1 MAYGKKYWIA
11 GISVLALNCP
21 FAASAE
27 TADAAQTAP
36 DETGRTAADERPRS
50 DNDIIVTATRREETV
65 LDVPLSIAAYS
76 QDTLDQKGIRN
87 VEDLARNTPGV
98 TLSQGFSGIRYI
110 AIRGLQSSVGATM
123 TGIYIDDTPIHIRS
137 LVLMSFASP
146 ALYDLE
152 RVEILRG
159 PQGTLFGSSAM
170 GGAVRFITAKPTL
183 DKFTGN
189 ARAELAFT
197 EGGDPSYEMGAAVGG
212 PIIEDKLGFRAS
224 AYYRRDGGY
233 IDRVPFYSTRGTAEK
248 NSNSNR
254 TMVFNGSLLW
264 KPTEDIS
271 ITPSIFYQKNNRD
284 DQSTYW
290 TYGNGST
297 RAQPPR
303 FQSGEGIASKGE
315 DEFKLY
321 QVKGEWDM
329 GPVSLI
335 SNTAFVDRRNQAR
348 DDGTAYILDIF
359 DNVLNGLGNDP
370 VFGSNLPVRGIYD
383 AFAQAAG
390 GNTAQIGFDT
400 QSPGRPGGPNCGECF
415 VLLSDQVQRS
425 FTQELRL
432 QSNDPDARIKYVF
445 GAFYQNSRQRA
456 RDGDLNYSPYD
467 NYLYPSSY
475 HAASPV
481 ALPSPLDFLA
491 GIYPTIFPLGP
502 DGTTGYG
509 QTRIVDKNLGFFGS
523 IDFEII
529 ENLTLT
535 AGARWSR
542 LEFESQAETFDAVT
556 DVTTTGPVLRSV
568 EKPFTPKFGLT
579 YQANPNL
586 MIYAS
591 AAKGFRSG
599 GVNTSAADVD
609 PSCLLGLEKIGYSTI
624 PATYKSDSVW
634 SYELGAKG
642 RVGNFATFAASAFQT
657 DWSGVQR
664 SRQIEG
670 CVALFTDNFGKAR
683 ARGLEAQITVF
694 PVTGLTLDANIGYVD
709 GTQRQTIFVPGTTN
723 TVTRAGDRFTAP
735 WTVNLT
741 GMYETPLGPDD
752 LTGYGTVQWTYKS
765 GFSVKPGNVGFNPIL
780 GTTDS
785 QNNLNARLGIRT
797 GEGLDVSL
805 FVNNL
810 TNSRDVIGR
819 LHFQPSERI
828 QIQTWRPRTFGITAG
843 YRF

>member
-1 MAYGKKYWIA
+1 MTYRKKYLVA
-11 GISVLALNCP
+11 GISALALACP
-21 FAASAE
+21 FAASAQSTSTE
-27 TADAAQTAP
+27 TD
-36 DETGRTAADERPRS
+36 GRIAADERALS
-50 DNDIIVTATRREETV
+50 GNDIIVTATRREETV

-98 TLSQGFSGIRYI
+98 NLTQGFSGIRYI

-137 LVLMSFASP
+137 LVLMSFAAP

-189 ARAELAFT
+189 ARAEVGFT
-197 EGGDPSYEMGAAVGG
+197 EGGDPSYEIGAAVGG
-212 PIIEDKLGFRAS
+212 PIIADKLAFRAS

-254 TMVFNGSLLW
+254 TLAFNGSLLW

-271 ITPSIFYQKNNRD
+271 ITPSIFYQKTNRD

-290 TYGNGST
+290 TFGNGST

-303 FQSGEGIASKGE
+303 FQSGEGIASRAE

-321 QVKGEWDM
+321 QLKGEWDM

-335 SNTAFVDRRNQAR
+335 SNTAVVDRRNQSR
-348 DDGTAYILDIF
+348 DDGTAYILDIY
-359 DNVLNGLGNDP
+359 NNILNGLGP
-370 VFGSNLPVRGIYD
+370 LRGLYD
-383 AFAQAAG
+383 FFAVTG
-390 GNTAQIGFDT
+390 GASTPQIGFDT
-400 QSPGRPGGPNCGECF
+400 QSPGRPGGPNCGECY
-415 VLLSDQVQRS
+415 VLLSDQTQRS

-432 QSNDPDARIKYVF
+432 QSNNPDSRIKYVF

-456 RDGDLNYSPYD
+456 RDGDSSFSPYD

-475 HAASPV
+475 HEQYLPPELLPLLPV
-481 ALPSPLDFLA
+481 F
-491 GIYPTIFPLGP
+491 FPLGP
-502 DGTTGYG
+502 DGSTGYSE
-509 QTRIVDKNLGFFGS
+509 TRIVDKNLGFFGS
-523 IDFEII
+523 VDFEII

-542 LEFESQAETFDAVT
+542 LEFESQAEGFSAATN
-556 DVTTTGPVLRSV
+556 VTTTGPLLRSV

-579 YQANPNL
+579 YEVNPNL
-586 MIYAS
+586 MLYAS

-599 GVNTSAADVD
+599 GVNTSAADPDLVAQ
-609 PSCLLGLEKIGYSTI
+609 CRTGLDEIGYSTI

-634 SYELGAKG
+634 SYEVGAKG
-642 RVGNFATFAASAFQT
+642 RVGNAATFTASAFQT

-664 SRQIEG
+664 SRQLGG
-670 CVALFTDNFGKAR
+670 CGAIFTDNFGKAR
-683 ARGLEAQITVF
+683 SRGFEAQVTVF

-709 GTQRQTIFVPGTTN
+709 GTQRETIFVPGTTN
-723 TVTRAGDRFTAP
+723 TITRSGDRFTAP

-752 LTGYGTVQWTYKS
+752 LRGYGTVQWTYKS
-765 GFSVKPGNVGFNPIL
+765 GYSTKPGNVGFNPIL
-780 GTTDS
+780 GTVDD
-785 QNNLNARLGIRT
+785 QRNLNARLGVRT
-797 GEGLDVSL
+797 GNGLDVSL

-810 TNSRDVIGR
+810 TNSRDIIGR

-828 QIQTWRPRTFGITAG
+828 QVQTWRPRTWGITAG
-843 YRF
+843 YHF

>member
-1 MAYGKKYWIA
+1 MTYRKKYLVA
-11 GISVLALNCP
+11 GISALALACP
-21 FAASAE
+21 FAASA
-27 TADAAQTAP
+27 QTTS
-36 DETGRTAADERPRS
+36 EERAERVPSEERARS

-98 TLSQGFSGIRYI
+98 NLTQGFSGIRYI

-123 TGIYIDDTPIHIRS
+123 TGIYIDDTPVHIRS
-137 LVLMSFASP
+137 LVLMSFFSP

-152 RVEILRG
+152 RVEVLRG

-189 ARAELAFT
+189 ARAEVAFT

-303 FQSGEGIASKGE
+303 FQSGEGIASTGE

-335 SNTAFVDRRNQAR
+335 SNTAFVDRRNQSR

-359 DNVLNGLGNDP
+359 DNILNGLGNDP
-370 VFGSNLPVRGIYD
+370 LLQAVPVRGIYD

-390 GNTAQIGFDT
+390 GSTPQIGFDT
-400 QSPGRPGGPNCGECF
+400 QSPGRPGGPNCGECS
-415 VLLSDQVQRS
+415 VLYSDQTQRS

-432 QSNDPDARIKYVF
+432 QSNNPDSRIQYVF

-456 RDGDLNYSPYD
+456 RDGDSFSSPYD

-481 ALPSPLDFLA
+481 ALPFPLDLLA
-491 GIYPTIFPLGP
+491 GIYPPFFLIGP
-502 DGTTGYG
+502 NGTSGYS

-542 LEFESQAETFDAVT
+542 LEFESQAESFDAVNN
-556 DVTTTGPVLRSV
+556 VTTTGQVLRSV
-568 EKPFTPKFGLT
+568 EKPFTPKFGIT
-579 YQANPNL
+579 YEVNPNL

-591 AAKGFRSG
+591 AGKGFRSG
-599 GVNTSAADVD
+599 GVNTSAADADLVAR
-609 PSCLLGLEKIGYSTI
+609 CLVGLEKIGYSTI

-634 SYELGAKG
+634 SYEFGAKG
-642 RVGNFATFAASAFQT
+642 RVGNVATFAASAFQI

-664 SRQIEG
+664 SRTIEG
-670 CVALFTDNFGKAR
+670 CAGIFTDNFGKAR

-694 PVTGLTLDANIGYVD
+694 PVTGLTLDANIGYND
-709 GTQRQTIFVPGTTN
+709 GTQRETIFAPGTTN

-741 GMYETPLGPDD
+741 GMYETPIGPDD
-752 LTGYGTVQWTYKS
+752 LRGYGTVQWTYKS
-765 GFSVKPGNVGFNPIL
+765 GFSTKPGNVGFNPIL
-780 GTTDS
+780 GSVDS
-785 QNNLNARLGIRT
+785 QNNVNARVGIRT
-797 GEGLDVSL
+797 GNGLDVSL
-805 FVNNL
+805 FANNL
-810 TNSRDVIGR
+810 TNSRDIIGR

-828 QIQTWRPRTFGITAG
+828 QVQTWRPRTFGITAG

>member
-1 MAYGKKYWIA
+1 MTYRKKYLVA
-11 GISVLALNCP
+11 GISALALACP
-21 FAASAE
+21 FAASA
-27 TADAAQTAP
+27 QTAP
-36 DETGRTAADERPRS
+36 SEADGRIAADERPRS

-98 TLSQGFSGIRYI
+98 TLNQGFSGIRYI

-123 TGIYIDDTPIHIRS
+123 TGIYIDDTPVHIRS
-137 LVLMSFASP
+137 LVLMSFFTP

-152 RVEILRG
+152 RVEVLRG

-189 ARAELAFT
+189 ARAEVGFT
-197 EGGDPSYEMGAAVGG
+197 EGGDPTYEMGGAVGG
-212 PIIEDKLGFRAS
+212 PIVEDKLGFRAS

-254 TMVFNGSLLW
+254 TLVLNGSLLW

-271 ITPSIFYQKNNRD
+271 ITPSIFYQKTNRD

-297 RAQPPR
+297 RAQPPI
-303 FQSGEGIASKGE
+303 FESGEGIASKGE
-315 DEFKLY
+315 DEVKLY
-321 QVKGEWDM
+321 QLKGEWDM

-335 SNTAFVDRRNQAR
+335 SNTAFIDRRNR
-348 DDGTAYILDIF
+348 SVDDGTAYILDIF
-359 DNVLNGLGNDP
+359 DNILNGLGNDEA
-370 VFGSNLPVRGIYD
+370 FGTNVPLRGIYD

-390 GNTAQIGFDT
+390 GSTAQIGFDT
-400 QSPGRPGGPNCGECF
+400 QSPGPGGPNCGECTF
-415 VLLSDQVQRS
+415 LYSDQTQRS
-425 FTQELRL
+425 FSQELRL
-432 QSNDPDARIKYVF
+432 QSNNPDSRIQYVF

-456 RDGDLNYSPYD
+456 RDGDSSFSPYD

-475 HAASPV
+475 HAAPPV
-481 ALPSPLDFLA
+481 ALPFPLNIYA
-491 GIYPTIFPLGP
+491 GILPPFFLLGP
-502 DGTTGYG
+502 DGSSGYA

-535 AGARWSR
+535 AGARYSR
-542 LEFESQAETFDAVT
+542 LEFESQAENYNAVT
-556 DVTTTGPVLRSV
+556 NATTTGPLQRSV
-568 EKPFTPKFGLT
+568 EKPFTPKIGIT
-579 YQANPNL
+579 YEASPNL
-586 MIYAS
+586 MVYAS

-599 GVNTSAADVD
+599 GVNTAAADVD
-609 PSCLLGLEKIGYSTI
+609 PGCLPGLEKVGYSTI

-634 SYELGAKG
+634 SYEFGAKG
-642 RVGNFATFAASAFQT
+642 RVGNVATFAASAFQT
-657 DWSGVQR
+657 DWTGVQR

-670 CVALFTDNFGKAR
+670 CAAIFTDNFGKAR
-683 ARGLEAQITVF
+683 ARGLEAQVTVF
-694 PVTGLTLDANIGYVD
+694 PVTGLTLDANIGYID
-709 GTQRQTIFVPGTTN
+709 ATQRETIFVPGTTN
-723 TVTRAGDRFTAP
+723 TITRVGDRFSAP

-741 GMYETPLGPDD
+741 GMYETPIGPDD
-752 LTGYGTVQWTYKS
+752 LRGYGTVQWTYKS
-765 GFSVKPGNVGFNPIL
+765 GYSVKPGNVGFNPIL
-780 GTTDS
+780 GTVDD
-785 QNNLNARLGIRT
+785 QRNLNARMGVRT
-797 GEGLDVSL
+797 GNGLDVSL

-810 TNSRDVIGR
+810 TNSRDIIGR

-828 QIQTWRPRTFGITAG
+828 QVQTWRPRTWGITAG
-843 YRF
+843 YHF

>member
-1 MAYGKKYWIA
+1 MNYGKKYWIA
-11 GISVLALNCP
+11 GISALALSCP
-21 FAASAE
+21 VAAFAE
-27 TADAAQTAP
+27 TADAAEAADAAQAAP
-36 DETGRTAADERPRS
+36 GESGRTAADERPRS

-98 TLSQGFSGIRYI
+98 TLTQGFSGIRYI

-123 TGIYIDDTPIHIRS
+123 TGVYIDDTPIHIRS

-146 ALYDLE
+146 ALYDLD
-152 RVEILRG
+152 RVEVLRG

-197 EGGDPSYEMGAAVGG
+197 EGGDPTYEMGAAVGG
-212 PIIEDKLGFRAS
+212 PIVEDKLGFRAS

-254 TMVFNGSLLW
+254 TLAFNGSLLW

-271 ITPSIFYQKNNRD
+271 ITPSIFYQKTNRD

-303 FQSGEGIASKGE
+303 FQSGEGIASTGR

-321 QVKGEWDM
+321 QLKGEWDM

-335 SNTAFVDRRNQAR
+335 SNSAIVDRRNQAV
-348 DDGTAYILDIF
+348 DDGTAFLLDIY
-359 DNVLNGLGNDP
+359 DNILNSDALVD
-370 VFGSNLPVRGIYD
+370 LRGIYD
-383 AFAQAAG
+383 FFASHAG
-390 GNTAQIGFDT
+390 GNTPEIGFDT
-400 QSPGRPGGPNCGECF
+400 KSPGRPGGPDCGECN
-415 VLLSDQVQRS
+415 VLLSDQIQRS

-432 QSNDPDARIKYVF
+432 QSNNPDSRIQYVF

-456 RDGDLNYSPYD
+456 RDGDLYFSPFD
-467 NYLYPSSY
+467 NYLYPSSF
-475 HAASPV
+475 HEEFDLSFLPV
-481 ALPSPLDFLA
+481 L
-491 GIYPTIFPLGP
+491 FPIGP
-502 DGTTGYG
+502 NGTTGYG

-535 AGARWSR
+535 AGARYSR
-542 LEFESQAETFDAVT
+542 LEFESQAENFDAVAN
-556 DVTTTGPVLRSV
+556 VTTTGPILRSV
-568 EKPFTPKFGLT
+568 EKPFTPKFGIT
-579 YQANPNL
+579 YEVNPNL
-586 MIYAS
+586 MVYAS

-609 PSCLLGLEKIGYSTI
+609 ESCLLGLEKIGYSTI
-624 PATYKSDSVW
+624 PATYGSDSVW
-634 SYELGAKG
+634 SYEFGAKG
-642 RVGNFATFAASAFQT
+642 RVGNVATFAANAFQT

-670 CVALFTDNFGKAR
+670 CLSTFTDNFGKAR
-683 ARGLEAQITVF
+683 SRGLEAQITVF
-694 PVTGLTLDANIGYVD
+694 PVTGMTLDANMSYID
-709 GTQRQTIFVPGTTN
+709 GTQRQTIFVPGTTD
-723 TVTRAGDRFTAP
+723 TVTRSGDRFTAP

-780 GTTDS
+780 GTSDA
-785 QNNLNARLGIRT
+785 QHNLNARLGVRT
-797 GEGLDVSL
+797 GNGLDVSL

-810 TNSRDVIGR
+810 TNSRDIIGR

-828 QIQTWRPRTFGITAG
+828 QVQTWRPRTFGITAG